1 MMNFQKLLKLKT
13 DKLLLLSL
21 IILLT
26 GCSKE
31 EKQKDYLAKVNDSY
45 LTSEELASLVDT
57 TDLGAPEKNAII
69 KDWVYNELLFQKA
82 LEKGITD
89 DDDFNNI
96 LQNSYKKL
104 AIALL
109 IQEIYN
115 DIEIEYKSSDL
126 QEYYEKNQNYF
137 TRPFETYLINLA
149 RFKDELTAIRFREV
163 AIESNWEK
171 ATQFFEKNNSVI
183 FEEIGK
189 LKEINEIYPVEV
201 ADAVKYLLPDEVSIV
216 IRDKQMAYNVVQLK
230 RKYNAFETLPF
241 DIVEQEVEKRFIGEE
256 KSKKFENFL
265 KELYS
270 KSEIIINE
278 RY

>member
-45 LTSEELASLVDT
+45 LTREELASLVDT

>member
-45 LTSEELASLVDT
+45 LTREELASLVDT

-89 DDDFNNI
+89 DDNFNNI

-241 DIVEQEVEKRFIGEE
+241 NIVEQEVEKRFIGEE